1 MTTLK
6 LKRSTISLTDVGSG
20 PAVVLLHGS
29 ASSRHQWRKLATQLA
44 GRYRV
49 LVPDLHGY
57 GETVLHDS
65 SPPRLSDE
73 IGIVRGLA
81 DHIGEPFHLVGHSF
95 GGAIALGA
103 ARLVH
108 DQLASLTLFE
118 PASFHF
124 LREAGDTEA
133 WNEIDAIAQQHMG
146 LAWERKLE
154 ACADLFMGYW
164 IGIPA
169 WKSLPEERRGVIIA
183 AMPKIA
189 FEWRWITLVEDALA
203 RYARID
209 APTLLLRGSQ
219 TRVPP
224 RRVIDLLRNTL
235 PNCRFEEIQGA
246 GHMAPVSH
254 PELVNAIIEAHLDR
268 HPADLTNAQAA

>member
-57 GETVLHDS
+57 GETVLHDN

-133 WNEIDAIAQQHMG
+133 WNEIDA
-146 LAWERKLE
+146 
-154 ACADLFMGYW
+154 DLFMGYW

-169 WKSLPEERRGVIIA
+169 WKSMPEERRAVIIA

>member
-1 MTTLK
+1 MTTLR
-6 LKRSTISLTDVGSG
+6 LKRSTIGLTDVGSG

-29 ASSRHQWRKLATQLA
+29 ASSRHQWRKLATQLSD
-44 GRYRV
+44 RYRV

-57 GETVLHDS
+57 GETILHDTA
-65 SPPRLSDE
+65 PPRLSDE
-73 IGIVRGLA
+73 LGIVRGLA

-108 DQLASLTLFE
+108 EQLASLTLFE
-118 PASFHF
+118 PAAFHF
-124 LREAGDTEA
+124 LRDAGDTEA
-133 WNEIDAIAQQHMG
+133 WSEIDDIAQQHMG
-146 LAWERKLE
+146 YAWERKLE
-154 ACADLFMGYW
+154 ACADVMMGYW

-169 WKSLPEERRGVIIA
+169 WKAMPQEKRAAIIA
-183 AMPKIA
+183 TMPKVA
-189 FEWRWITLVEDALA
+189 FEWRWITLIEDSLA

-209 APTLLLRGSQ
+209 APTLLLRGAH

-235 PNCRFEEIQGA
+235 PNCRVEEIQGA
-246 GHMAPVSH
+246 GHMAPLTH
-254 PELVNAIIEAHLDR
+254 PEIVNAVIQAHIDR
-268 HPADLTNAQAA
+268 HPAAATKAEAA